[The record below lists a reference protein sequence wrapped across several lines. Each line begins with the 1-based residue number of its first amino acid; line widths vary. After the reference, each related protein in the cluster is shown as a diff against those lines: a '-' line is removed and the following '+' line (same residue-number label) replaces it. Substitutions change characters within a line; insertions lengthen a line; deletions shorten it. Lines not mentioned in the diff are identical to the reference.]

1 MDKFCAG
8 NTVFFDVETQYLAE
22 EVGGWD
28 FIHRLKL
35 AAAVSYSTADG
46 AFRWYTE
53 ETVDDLIAELRAA
66 DLVVGYNVLR
76 FDYTVLSAYT
86 EHPLHRRP
94 TVDLLAHLY
103 NTLGFRLKLD
113 NVAQATLGISK
124 SADGVQAVRWYRQ
137 GALDKVLAYCQ
148 QDVEITRQLYEFG
161 RERGYVQYLDKR
173 WRLQR
178 VPVRW

>member
-1 MDKFCAG
+1 MSEPCVE
-8 NTVFFDVETQYLAE
+8 NIVFFDVETQYLAE

-28 FIHRLKL
+28 FIHRMKL
-35 AAAVSYSTADG
+35 AAAVTYNTVDK
-46 AFRWYTE
+46 AFHWYTE
-53 ETVDDLIAELRAA
+53 DKVDDLIAELLAA

-86 EHPLHRRP
+86 EHTLHRLP

-103 NTLGFRLKLD
+103 NALGFRLRLD
-113 NVAQATLGISK
+113 NVARATLDINK
-124 SADGVQAVRWYRQ
+124 TADGIQAVYWYRQ
-137 GALDKVLAYCQ
+137 GDIERVLAYCQ
-148 QDVEITRQLYEFG
+148 QDVDITRQLYEFG

-173 WRLQR
+173 WRLCR

>member
-1 MDKFCAG
+1 MGESCAG

-28 FIHRLKL
+28 FIHRMKL
-35 AAAVSYSTADG
+35 AAAVSYGTADG
-46 AFRWYTE
+46 AFHWYTE
-53 ETVDDLIAELRAA
+53 DTVADLIAELLAA

-86 EHPLHRRP
+86 NHPLHRLP

-103 NTLGFRLKLD
+103 NALGFRLKLD
-113 NVAQATLGISK
+113 NLAQATLGINK
-124 SADGVQAVRWYRQ
+124 TADGIQAVYWYRQ
-137 GALDKVLAYCQ
+137 GDIDRVLAYCQ
-148 QDVEITRQLYEFG
+148 QDVDITRRLYEFG

-173 WRLQR
+173 WRLCR

>member
-1 MDKFCAG
+1 MSESRAK
-8 NTVFFDVETQYLAE
+8 NTVVFDVETQHLAD

-28 FIHRLKL
+28 FIHRMKL

-46 AFRWYTE
+46 AFHRYTE
-53 ETVDDLIAELRAA
+53 ESVGDLIAELLDA

-86 EHPLHRRP
+86 DHPLHRLP
-94 TVDLLAHLY
+94 TVDMLAHLY
-103 NTLGFRLKLD
+103 RTLGFRLKLD

-124 SADGVQAVRWYRQ
+124 SANGIQAVHWYRR
-137 GALDKVLAYCQ
+137 GAIDKVLAYCQ
-148 QDVEITRQLYEFG
+148 QDVEITRQIYEFG

-173 WRLQR
+173 WRLCR